1 MAEAASG
8 SGSAPDSS
16 AEPGIGSDG
25 TSQMHVLEQV
35 ASTATTARPPLLAVV
50 REQVRTLDPAYFAMV
65 MATGIVA
72 IAAHLTGM
80 SLLGRLLAWLN
91 AVAFIVL
98 AVMTLARVFFFP
110 RLVLDDLIDH
120 QRGVGF
126 FTVVAGTAVVGSQ
139 SVILF
144 GMFRLGAALWVVS
157 GVLLLTIIYAV
168 FAAFTIKENK
178 PSLAEGM
185 HSGWLVAVVA
195 TQAVAN
201 LGAQMMQA
209 FPAEIERIA
218 FVSLVLWS
226 SGGMLYI
233 WMISLIF
240 YRFTFFPLQPLDL
253 KAHYWINM
261 GAMAIS
267 ALAGA
272 MLIRFSAGVSLLQEL
287 APFIKGFTLLYW
299 ATATWWFPMLVI
311 LAVWRHAYKKL
322 PFVYDPLYW
331 GMVFPLGMYTTC
343 TYRLAEVT
351 NLSFLYQIPRYF
363 VFVALAVWLLTFVGF
378 VRAGIALFVRNK
390 GLEATVA

>member
-1 MAEAASG
+1 MNALPQIASPPAATG
-8 SGSAPDSS
+8 
-16 AEPGIGSDG
+16 
-25 TSQMHVLEQV
+25 
-35 ASTATTARPPLLAVV
+35 RPSLRALVV
-50 REQVRTLDPAYFAMV
+50 DRVRTLDPAYFALV

-80 SLLGRLLAWLN
+80 PFVGRVLAWFN
-91 AVAFIVL
+91 IGAFIVL
-98 AVMTLARVFFFP
+98 TAMTLARFFLFP
-110 RLVLDDLIDH
+110 QLMFTDLIDH

-126 FTVVAGTAVVGSQ
+126 FTIVAGTAVLGSQ

-144 GMFRLGAALWVVS
+144 GMYRLGAALWIAA
-157 GVLLLTIIYAV
+157 GVLLLAVIYSV
-168 FAAFTIKENK
+168 FAAFTVKDKK
-178 PSLAEGM
+178 PSLAEGI

-195 TQAVAN
+195 TQAVAT

-209 FPAEIERIA
+209 FPGQIEKIA
-218 FVSLVLWS
+218 FISLVLWS

-240 YRFTFFPLQPLDL
+240 YRYTFFPLQPLDL

-272 MLIRFSAGVSLLQEL
+272 MLVRFSAGVPVVERL
-287 APFIKGFTLLYW
+287 APFVIGFTLFYW

-311 LAVWRHAYKKL
+311 LAIWRHAYKNL
-322 PFVYDPLYW
+322 PFTYDPLYW

-351 NLSFLYQIPRYF
+351 KLAFLFQIPRYF
-363 VFVALAVWLLTFVGF
+363 VYVALAAWLAAFVGL
-378 VRAGIALFVRNK
+378 VRSLFIWRW
-390 GLEATVA
+390 EAERKDAVT